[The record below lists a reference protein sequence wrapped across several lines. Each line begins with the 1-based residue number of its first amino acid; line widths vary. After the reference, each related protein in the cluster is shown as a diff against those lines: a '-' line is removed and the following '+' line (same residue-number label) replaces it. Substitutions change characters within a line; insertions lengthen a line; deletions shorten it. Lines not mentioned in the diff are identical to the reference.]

1 MMENRFIT
9 IEPYAPV
16 IVRLLQG
23 GIYDDNEKVWNELL
37 LHEIQV
43 REYFSHIGI
52 EAIIDKRDG
61 YAFLRQV
68 ELDEEGKTIG
78 LIRRMPLSYE
88 VTLICVL
95 LREWLDEFEV
105 SDTDTRNLYV
115 THKALRE
122 RVELFFKEKSN
133 QMKLFRELDR
143 YIDEIVRLG
152 FLKVVRK
159 AETSRD
165 ETQYE
170 VRRII
175 KAKITNDKLEEFR
188 NKLKN
193 ELQSL

>member
-1 MMENRFIT
+1 MMESRFIT
-9 IEPYAPV
+9 TEPYAPV

-23 GIYDDNEKVWNELL
+23 GIYDDNEKMWNELL
-37 LHEIQV
+37 LHEMQV
-43 REYFSHIGI
+43 REYFGRIGI
-52 EAIIDKRDG
+52 ELIIDKRDG

-68 ELDEEGKTIG
+68 ELDEEGRTIG

-122 RVELFFKEKSN
+122 RMELFFKEKSN
-133 QMKLFRELDR
+133 QMKLLKELDR
-143 YIDEIVRLG
+143 YIDDIIKLG
-152 FLKVVRK
+152 FLKIIRK
-159 AETSRD
+159 ADGHRD
-165 ETQYE
+165 EMQYE

-188 NKLKN
+188 SKLAR
-193 ELQSL
+193 ELQSI

>member
-1 MMENRFIT
+1 MENRFIA
-9 IEPYAPV
+9 IEPYAQV
-16 IVRLLQG
+16 IVKLLQG
-23 GIYDDNEKVWNELL
+23 GIYDDNEKMWNELL
-37 LHEIQV
+37 LHEMQV
-43 REYFSHIGI
+43 REYFDRIAI
-52 EAIIDKRDG
+52 EVIIAKGDG

-115 THKALRE
+115 SHKALRE
-122 RVELFFKEKSN
+122 RMELFFKEKSN

-152 FLKVVRK
+152 FLKVIRK
-159 AETSRD
+159 NDASRD

-188 NKLKN
+188 NKLAH

>member
-1 MMENRFIT
+1 MNEEIVK

-16 IVRLLQG
+16 IVKLLQG
-23 GIYDDNEKVWNELL
+23 GIGDDSERLWSELL
-37 LHEIQV
+37 LHEVQV
-43 REYFSHIGI
+43 SDYFQRIGI
-52 EAIIDKRDG
+52 QLIVAKGDG
-61 YAFLRQV
+61 YAFLRQI

-105 SDTDTRNLYV
+105 SDTDTHNLYI

-122 RVELFFKEKSN
+122 RMELFFKEKSN
-133 QMKLFRELDR
+133 QMKLLKELDR
-143 YIDEIVRLG
+143 YIDDIIKLG
-152 FLKVVRK
+152 FLKIVRK
-159 AETSRD
+159 SDSSRD

-188 NKLKN
+188 NQLTH
-193 ELQSL
+193 ELQSV

>member
-1 MMENRFIT
+1 MNEELVK
-9 IEPYAPV
+9 IEPYAPT
-16 IVRLLQG
+16 IVKLLQG
-23 GIYDDNEKVWNELL
+23 GICDDNERLWSELL
-37 LHEIQV
+37 LHEVQV
-43 REYFSHIGI
+43 SDYFQRIGI
-52 EAIIDKRDG
+52 QLIVAKGDG
-61 YAFLRQV
+61 YAFLRQI

-105 SDTDTRNLYV
+105 SDTDTRNLYI

-122 RVELFFKEKSN
+122 RMELFFKEKSN
-133 QMKLFRELDR
+133 QMKLLKELDR
-143 YIDEIVRLG
+143 YIEDIIRLG
-152 FLKVVRK
+152 FLKIVRK
-159 AETSRD
+159 TDSSRD

-188 NKLKN
+188 NRLAH
-193 ELQSL
+193 ELQPV

>member
-1 MMENRFIT
+1 MESRFIA

-23 GIYDDNEKVWNELL
+23 GVYDDNEKMWNELL
-37 LHEIQV
+37 LHEMQV
-43 REYFSHIGI
+43 REYFGRIGI
-52 EAIIDKRDG
+52 ELIIAKRDG

-68 ELDEEGKTIG
+68 ELDEEGRTIG

-122 RVELFFKEKSN
+122 RMELFFKEKSN
-133 QMKLFRELDR
+133 QMKLLKELDR
-143 YIDEIVRLG
+143 YIDDIIKLG
-152 FLKVVRK
+152 FLKIVRK
-159 AETSRD
+159 ADALRD

-188 NKLKN
+188 NKLTH
-193 ELQSL
+193 ELQSI